1 MTFHENAGTRRE
13 QVRQRILDTALGL
26 CANEGGER
34 LSMRRLA
41 EGAGFS
47 VAALYKYY
55 VNKDEILADIRECFY
70 EQLYNNICEVIAQGG
85 PAEKRLHRGCVAY
98 VNTGLS
104 DPDLYATCFN
114 IPLAKRNPEPPELTD
129 RNTFRAQ
136 AFLAM
141 YGTVDELARSGKI
154 AGKDS
159 WETTYC
165 VWSAVHGLTANMI
178 FLPVFPGIN
187 RQQIVGRYVDIL
199 IGGLKR
205 GVKPPLSL
213 VR

>member
-1 MTFHENAGTRRE
+1 MTFQEKTGTRRE
-13 QVRQRILDTALGL
+13 RVRQRILDTALDL
-26 CANEGGER
+26 YANEGGEG

-41 EGAGFS
+41 GEAGFS

-55 VNKDEILADIRECFY
+55 VNKNEILADIRECFY
-70 EQLYNNICEVIAQGG
+70 EQLYNNICEVIARGGTAEERLRQG
-85 PAEKRLHRGCVAY
+85 CIAY

-114 IPLAKRNPEPPELTD
+114 IPLARRNAEPPDLTD
-129 RNTFRAQ
+129 LNTFRAQ

-141 YGTVDELARSGKI
+141 HGTVEELTRSGKI
-154 AGKDS
+154 AGEDS
-159 WETTYC
+159 WETAYC
-165 VWSAVHGLTANMI
+165 VWSAVHGLTAIMI

-187 RQQIVGRYVDIL
+187 RQEIVGRYVDIL
-199 IGGLKR
+199 IGGLKS
-205 GVKPPLSL
+205 GVKAPLSL